1 MSFEHWNQL
10 VESFK
15 ADQAAKVPRQHRA
28 GTSTESTAEGGRG
41 RQRRPLS
48 RPQSPPEGRDDRAH
62 GKEGKA
68 QGDAHKVH
76 GDEQPGAAAAS

>member
-1 MSFEHWNQL
+1 M
-10 VESFK
+10 ESFK

-48 RPQSPPEGRDDRAH
+48 RPQSPPEGREDRAH

-68 QGDAHKVH
+68 QDHAHSFN
-76 GDEQPGAAAAS
+76 DDDQPGAEVAPGAG

>member
-1 MSFEHWNQL
+1 MSFEHWNQF

-15 ADQAAKVPRQHRA
+15 ADQAARGPQRSCTEAPA
-28 GTSTESTAEGGRG
+28 GFTAGHGKEA
-41 RQRRPLS
+41 QRRPLS
-48 RPQSPPEGRDDRAH
+48 RPQSPPEGREDRAH

-76 GDEQPGAAAAS
+76 GDEQPGTAAAS